1 MAIQPTSPLHLES
14 IVRRICLVD
23 GEYNCDLLDAKI
35 EEAESEFDQAVLS
48 STSALGHSATA
59 DVEAAQAK
67 LNRYLEAQALC
78 EAKKAAADAG
88 ADAAAIAATRADRDP
103 ISHAISFSGRRIE

>member
-1 MAIQPTSPLHLES
+1 MAIQPTSNLHLES
-14 IVRRICLVD
+14 IVRRVCLVE
-23 GEYNCDLLDAKI
+23 GEYACELLDAKI
-35 EEAESEFDQAVLS
+35 AEAEAEFDQAVLS

-78 EAKKAAADAG
+78 EAKKAAKDEG
-88 ADAAAIAATRADRDP
+88 ADATTIAATRAAREP
-103 ISHAISFSGRRIE
+103 IAHAVDFSRRRIE